1 MPVISR
7 VVGREVLDSRGNPTV
22 EVDVSLD
29 TGAWGRMAAPSGA
42 STGANEAIELRDGDE
57 SRYGGYGVLKAV
69 ENVNDKI
76 AHAVVGHDAYDQEGL
91 DRLLIDLDGTDDKS
105 NLGAN
110 AILGVSG
117 ATAHAAAAN
126 ESAPLYRSIAPGS
139 SFTLPVPMFNVLNGG
154 KHADDS
160 TDFQE
165 FMVVP
170 VGFDTFHESVRAGSE
185 VYHSLRRLLRDRG
198 FGTTVGD
205 EGGPAPSGVSNRGAL
220 SLVVEAIEAA
230 GYRPGEECYVALD
243 VAASELRREDSY
255 VLPRDRSILSSKD
268 LIDTYEQYIEE
279 FPIISI
285 EDGMAEDDWDGW
297 VSLMKRVGGRVQI
310 VGDDLFTTNP
320 ALIRKGIERSAANAV
335 LIKLNQIGTVTETLE
350 AIRLTQDTGWGVVIS
365 HRSGETEDTTIADL
379 AVGTASSQI
388 KAGAP
393 SRGER
398 TAKYNRLVRIEEELN
413 GEARYVGREVYRAYT
428 G

>member
-7 VVGREVLDSRGNPTV
+7 VIGREILDSRGNPTV
-22 EVDVSLD
+22 EVDVFLD

-42 STGANEAIELRDGDE
+42 STGASEAIELRDGDE
-57 SRYGGYGVLKAV
+57 SRYGGYGVLRAV
-69 ENVNDKI
+69 QNVNGRI
-76 AHAVVGHDAYDQEGL
+76 ARAVVGHDAYDQAGV
-91 DRLLIDLDGTDDKS
+91 DRLLINLDGTDDKS

-117 ATAHAAAAN
+117 AVAHAAAAGM
-126 ESAPLYRSIAPGS
+126 STPLYRAIAPGGG
-139 SFTLPVPMFNVLNGG
+139 FTMPVPMFNVLNGG
-154 KHADDS
+154 RHADDS

-170 VGFDTFHESVRAGSE
+170 VGFDTFRESVRAGSE

-205 EGGPAPSGVSNRGAL
+205 EGGPAPSGVSNRGAM

-230 GYRPGEECYVALD
+230 GYRPGEQCCIALD
-243 VAASELRREDSY
+243 VAASELRHEESY
-255 VLPRDRSILSSKD
+255 VLTRDRSILSSEE
-268 LIDTYEQYIEE
+268 LIDTYERYVEE
-279 FPIISI
+279 FPIVSI

-297 VSLMKRVGGRVQI
+297 ASLMVRVGGRVQI

-320 ALIRKGIERSAANAV
+320 ALIRKGIERNAANSV

-350 AIRLTQDTGWGVVIS
+350 AVRLTQDTGWGVVIS

-379 AVGTASSQI
+379 AVGTASGQI

-413 GEARYVGREVYRAYT
+413 GEARYAGREVYQAYIR
-428 G
+428 